1 MAHELSAG
9 HVLDTGKNK
18 YTVRSVLGSGG
29 FGITYSATF
38 STQIGNLP
46 VQVVVAIK
54 EHFLKSDCD
63 RDASQA
69 ITYSRPVSERVNS
82 SLRTFVSEARRLQKI
97 SGGHPNIVHVSEV
110 FSANNTAYYVME
122 YIEGRSLSDYV
133 KEHGALSWDET
144 IGLLL
149 PVIDATAYL
158 HRNRITHLDIKPA
171 NVMLAQ
177 ENGTFR
183 PVLIDFGLSK
193 HYNEDGSATSTI
205 GTQGFSEG
213 FAPVEQYVGISEFSP
228 ASDVYSLGATMLYC
242 LTGKIPPKALNLDE
256 KTLDSLIP
264 ASVPAAGR
272 KVLKEALAMRTADR
286 LPDAGALLNALK
298 SDDTVV
304 IGNGNSGNGGNNG
317 GGGNNG
323 NSGNCGNNGGDK
335 GGDNGHVGDKPAP
348 KNWLKILL
356 IVIGVLA
363 VGACVWFFVSTKSSN
378 SYEDE
383 EEAVEYTG
391 PSALELDSMCFGV
404 ASAIHSC
411 PTGETDMAILK
422 GLDVFKSTCV
432 YMLDV
437 EETGELRTA
446 AAKLMGAISTY
457 LYSEFVSESTRDACT
472 NTLNEI
478 SERPGGRRLLDKI
491 DEEARGYIGAFEVPE
506 VVVDSAATY
515 DDYAVA
521 VDSIAY
527 YNDSTAYN

>member
-1 MAHELSAG
+1 MAHELNVG

-63 RDASQA
+63 RDDSQA
-69 ITYSRPVSERVNS
+69 ITYSQPVAERVNS

-122 YIEGRSLSDYV
+122 YLEGRSLADYV

-144 IGLLL
+144 LGLLL
-149 PVIDATAYL
+149 PVIDAVAYL

-171 NVMLAQ
+171 NIMLAQ
-177 ENGTFR
+177 ENGTYR

-213 FAPVEQYVGISEFSP
+213 FAPVEQYVGIREFSP

-242 LTGKIPPKALNLDE
+242 LTGKIPPKALDLDE
-256 KTLDSLIP
+256 QALDSLIP

-272 KVLKEALAMRTADR
+272 KVLKEALAMRTVDR

-298 SDDTVV
+298 KNDDTVV
-304 IGNGNSGNGGNNG
+304 IDNGNGGNNG
-317 GGGNNG
+317 NNGNNGGNKNGGNNG
-323 NSGNCGNNGGDK
+323 DGSVSDSGS
-335 GGDNGHVGDKPAP
+335 NGHEGDRPAS

-363 VGACVWFFVSTKSSN
+363 VGACVWFFVSNKSSN

-383 EEAVEYTG
+383 DEAEEYTG
-391 PSALELDSMCFGV
+391 PSATELDSLCFN
-404 ASAIHSC
+404 AATMINICSA
-411 PTGETDMAILK
+411 GETDRAILK

-437 EETGELRTA
+437 EESSELRTA
-446 AAKLMGAISTY
+446 AAKLVGAISTY
-457 LYSEFVSESTRDACT
+457 LYGEFVSESTREVCT
-472 NTLNEI
+472 SILNEI
-478 SERPGGRRLLDKI
+478 SERPGGRKLLDKI
-491 DEEARGYIGAFEVPE
+491 DEEARGYIGASEVAVPAE
-506 VVVDSAATY
+506 AVVADSTVAY
-515 DDYAVA
+515 DDYAA
-521 VDSIAY
+521 VDSVAY
-527 YNDSTAYN
+527 Y

>member
-1 MAHELSAG
+1 MAHELNVG

-63 RDASQA
+63 RDDSQA
-69 ITYSRPVSERVNS
+69 ITYSQPVAERVNS

-122 YIEGRSLSDYV
+122 YLEGRSLADYV

-144 IGLLL
+144 LGLLL
-149 PVIDATAYL
+149 PVIDAVAYL

-171 NVMLAQ
+171 NIMLAQ
-177 ENGTFR
+177 ENGTYR

-213 FAPVEQYVGISEFSP
+213 FAPVEQYVGIREFSP

-242 LTGKIPPKALNLDE
+242 LTGKIPPKALDLDE
-256 KTLDSLIP
+256 QALDSLIP

-272 KVLKEALAMRTADR
+272 KVLKEALAMRTVDR

-298 SDDTVV
+298 KNDDTVV
-304 IGNGNSGNGGNNG
+304 IDNGNNGNNGNGGNT
-317 GGGNNG
+317 GNNG
-323 NSGNCGNNGGDK
+323 NKENGGSDDK
-335 GGDNGHVGDKPAP
+335 SSEHVDDNTPDRPGP
-348 KNWLKILL
+348 KKWLKLL
-356 IVIGVLA
+356 VIVIAAIA
-363 VGACVWFFVSTKSSN
+363 VGACVWYFVSNKNSS
-378 SYEDE
+378 SYDDE
-383 EEAVEYTG
+383 EEEDQVEYTG
-391 PSALELDSMCFGV
+391 PSATELHWLCDSL
-404 ASAIHSC
+404 ASQIHLCSA
-411 PTGETDMAILK
+411 GETDRAVRDGIDALE
-422 GLDVFKSTCV
+422 SAYT
-432 YMLDV
+432 YMLDAD
-437 EETGELRTA
+437 EDSELLSSA
-446 AAKLMGAISTY
+446 AGLMEAIKTY
-457 LYSEFVSESTRDACT
+457 LYGEFVSQSTRNAYE
-472 NTLNEI
+472 NLLNEI
-478 SERPGGRRLLDKI
+478 GGRSGGQRLLNKV
-491 DEEARGYIGAFEVPE
+491 AAQVTVAPAVE
-506 VVVDSAATY
+506 VVADSAAAY
-515 DDYAVA
+515 DDYAA
-521 VDSIAY
+521 VDSVAY
-527 YNDSTAYN
+527 Y